1 MATVVI
7 GAQWGDEGK
16 GKLVDILCDKI
27 DVCARCQGGNNAGHT
42 IVVNGVMFDFHM
54 LPSGL
59 VNPDCVNL
67 IGSGVVVHVPA
78 FFNELEQIE
87 TKGLSASGRLF
98 VSSRSH
104 LVFDVHQIADGLH
117 EAELSAGAI
126 GTTRRGIGPAYSTKA
141 TRSGIRVHHLVSQ
154 EPGAWEEFESRFRSI
169 VEAFRKRYGDF
180 EYDADAEI
188 ERYKGYAEKLRPY
201 VTDAV
206 TFMHDALDAK
216 KRILVEGANALM
228 LDLDFGTYPFV
239 TSSNTSI
246 GGVCTG
252 LGVPP
257 QKITEVIGV
266 VKAYTTR
273 VGAGPFPTEQLNDIG
288 ETLQTVGAEYGVT
301 TGRKRRCGWL
311 DLVVVKYAARI
322 NGFTSMNI
330 TKLDVLDSLEEIKV
344 GVAYIHNGKRL
355 TSFPEDLRVV
365 EAVEVEYATF
375 KGWKTSIADVKKYED
390 LPEETKVYL
399 KFIEDYVCT
408 KISWI
413 GVGPARSAMIQ
424 S

>member
-42 IVVNGVMFDFHM
+42 IVVNGVKFDFHM

-257 QKITEVIGV
+257 QKITDVTGV

-375 KGWKTSIADVKKYED
+375 KGWKTSIADVNKYED

-399 KFIEDYVCT
+399 KFIEDFVGT

-424 S
+424 C

>member
-1 MATVVI
+1 MSTVVI

-16 GKLVDILCDKI
+16 GKLVDILCDQI

-42 IVVNGVMFDFHM
+42 IVVNGVTFDFHM

-87 TKGLSASGRLF
+87 KKGLSASGRLF

-117 EAELSAGAI
+117 EVELSAGAI

-206 TFMHDALDAK
+206 MFMHDALDAQ

-257 QKITEVIGV
+257 QKITEVVGV

-311 DLVVVKYAARI
+311 DLVVVKYSARI

-344 GVAYIHNGKRL
+344 GVAYMHNGKRL
-355 TSFPEDLRVV
+355 SSFPEDLRVV

-375 KGWKTSIADVKKYED
+375 KGWKTSIADIKRYED

-399 KFIEDYVCT
+399 KFIEDYVGT

-413 GVGPARSAMIQ
+413 GVGPARSAMIKC
-424 S
+424 

>member
-188 ERYKGYAEKLRPY
+188 ERYKVYAEKLRPY

-257 QKITEVIGV
+257 QKITDVTGV

-375 KGWKTSIADVKKYED
+375 KGWKTSIADVKKYEE

-399 KFIEDYVCT
+399 KFIEDYVGT

-424 S
+424 C